1 MLKQRK
7 IPLRKCTGCQ
17 EMKNKMEKKLEPK
30 VGTASTPKK
39 LSYEELENVCHQ
51 LSAQAQQLNAQ
62 NQQLRAALNEA
73 NLTNLY
79 KRLDYLFEVINK
91 DNSYL
96 SVDFKKQCANE
107 IETLMATPEQ
117 PEDTPETN
125 KED

>member
-1 MLKQRK
+1 
-7 IPLRKCTGCQ
+7 
-17 EMKNKMEKKLEPK
+17 MEKKLEPK
-30 VGTASTPKK
+30 ASANAPKK

-62 NQQLRAALNEA
+62 DQQLRVALNEA

-91 DNSYL
+91 DNPYL
-96 SVDFKKQCANE
+96 SVDFKKQCASE

-117 PEDTPETN
+117 PEDTPEDTN
-125 KED
+125 REE

>member
-1 MLKQRK
+1 MENNSRSKQDGE
-7 IPLRKCTGCQ
+7 L
-17 EMKNKMEKKLEPK
+17 
-30 VGTASTPKK
+30 KK
-39 LSYEELENVCHQ
+39 LSYSELENGFHR
-51 LSAQAQQLNAQ
+51 LSEQDQQLNEQ
-62 NQQLRAALNEA
+62 NQQLKAALNEA

-117 PEDTPETN
+117 TEENTDKGE
-125 KED
+125 

>member
-1 MLKQRK
+1 
-7 IPLRKCTGCQ
+7 
-17 EMKNKMEKKLEPK
+17 MEKKLKPK
-30 VGTASTPKK
+30 AGAAAPKK

-62 NQQLRAALNEA
+62 NQQLRIALNEA

-91 DNSYL
+91 DNPYL

-117 PEDTPETN
+117 PEDTPETD
-125 KED
+125 KEG

>member
-1 MLKQRK
+1 
-7 IPLRKCTGCQ
+7 
-17 EMKNKMEKKLEPK
+17 MEKKLEPK
-30 VGTASTPKK
+30 ASTVSTPKK

-51 LSAQAQQLNAQ
+51 LSAQAQQLNTQ

-91 DNSYL
+91 DNPYL
-96 SVDFKKQCANE
+96 SVGFKKQCASE

-117 PEDTPETN
+117 PEDTTEDTN
-125 KED
+125 REE